1 MRLLTA
7 TKALAGCALLAGFSA
22 AGISF
27 AQPPG
32 PPRGHGPPPGPPPE
46 RFIEEH
52 AERLGLGDETLEVLH
67 EIVDESRERRK
78 ALRVELRDAHEKM
91 RELLSQ
97 EKPDESV
104 VMAQAEAIGEL
115 ELEERKNRLRATLRI
130 RALLTP
136 EQRQE
141 LVRIRGE
148 GRGRKMSARMGACRA
163 DVTRICPDA
172 QPGRASLQCL
182 SEHWDELSKECQS
195 AFEDRPRRGLRRGG
209 RFRPRGP

>member
-1 MRLLTA
+1 
-7 TKALAGCALLAGFSA
+7 LLAGFSPVA
-22 AGISF
+22 ISL

-52 AERLGLGDETLEVLH
+52 AERLGLGDETLETIH

-97 EKPDESV
+97 EEPDESA
-104 VMAQAEAIGEL
+104 VMAQAEAVGEL

-136 EQRQE
+136 EQRRE
-141 LVRIRGE
+141 LVQIRGE
-148 GRGRKMSARMGACRA
+148 GRGRRMSRRMGACRD
-163 DVTRICPDA
+163 DVSRICPDA

-195 AFEDRPRRGLRRGG
+195 AFEDKPRRGFRRGG
-209 RFRPRGP
+209 RFRPPGP